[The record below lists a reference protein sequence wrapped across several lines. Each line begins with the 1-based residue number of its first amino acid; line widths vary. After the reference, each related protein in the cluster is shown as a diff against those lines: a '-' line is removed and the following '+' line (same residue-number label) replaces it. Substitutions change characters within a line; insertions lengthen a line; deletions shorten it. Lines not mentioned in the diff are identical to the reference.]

1 MNALD
6 ALCDYFERLS
16 AANLGELDAHY
27 AADAW
32 FKDPFHE
39 VTGVAAIRAILKH
52 TFDKLP
58 GARFRVT
65 RRFPGADQQAVIL
78 WEMDFVMPIT
88 RQPTTISGAT
98 HLSLRRRRQ
107 GDAPPRLLGRRG
119 RTLRPPAGAEMADA
133 RPGPSGGRPPVSATP
148 CGRVPHPPD
157 LEMA

>member
-1 MNALD
+1 MNLD

-16 AANLGELDAHY
+16 ADTLGELDAHY

-39 VTGVAAIRAILKH
+39 VTGVGSIRAILAH

-65 RRFPGADQQAVIL
+65 RRFPGSDQQAVIL
-78 WEMDFVMPIT
+78 WEMDFIMPIT

-98 HLSLRRRRQ
+98 HLAF
-107 GDAPPRLLGRRG
+107 DASGKITRHRDYWDAAEELYARLPGLKWLMRG
-119 RTLRPPAGAEMADA
+119 LA
-133 RPGPSGGRPPVSATP
+133 RHAAARLPESATP
-148 CGRVPHPPD
+148 T
-157 LEMA
+157 